1 MADVELVPEVAQD
14 VERILQHLEKFLVPN
29 SHERIEE
36 IIQAISVLEK
46 NPLIGR
52 PVDSY
57 KRELVIGSGAHGY
70 LALYTYVEDLDCV
83 FVLAIRSQR
92 ELGYMEKT

>member
-1 MADVELVPEVAQD
+1 MADIELVPEVAED
-14 VERILQHLEKFLVPN
+14 VERIVQHLEKFLVPN
-29 SHERIEE
+29 PHKRIEE
-36 IIQAISVLEK
+36 IIQAISVLEQ

-57 KRELVIGSGAHGY
+57 KRELVIGSGSHGY

-83 FVLAIRSQR
+83 FVLAIKSQR
-92 ELGYMEKT
+92 ELGFVEKA

>member
-1 MADVELVPEVAQD
+1 MAAIELVPEVAED
-14 VERILQHLEKFLVPN
+14 IERILQHLEKFFVPDPAK
-29 SHERIEE
+29 RIEE
-36 IIQAISVLEK
+36 IIQAISVLEQ

-57 KRELVIGSGAHGY
+57 KRELIIGSKSHGY
-70 LALYTYVEDLDCV
+70 IALYTYVDDLDCV

-92 ELGYMEKT
+92 ELNYAEKI